1 MGLGKERVGTDKRG
15 GEIMKKKGIPFKICL
30 GIGFVAGW
38 MLGEFILK
46 VFQIP

>member
-1 MGLGKERVGTDKRG
+1 
-15 GEIMKKKGIPFKICL
+15 MKKDIPFKICL

-46 VFQIP
+46 VLQIP